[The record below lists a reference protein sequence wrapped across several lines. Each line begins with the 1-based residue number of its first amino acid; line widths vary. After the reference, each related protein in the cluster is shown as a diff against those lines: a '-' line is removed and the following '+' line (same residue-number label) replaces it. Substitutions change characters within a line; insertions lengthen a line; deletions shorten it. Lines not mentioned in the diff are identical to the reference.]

1 MKKVARRAQSVLLW
15 SGIGVTAGLIG
26 CASPL
31 EKTTQEALRRE
42 LVQSHRRYLE
52 AVAAGPVIE
61 LGRAPSPVEQS
72 LREEGLIDRLDE
84 VSGPQAYQDA
94 QLDLGPDLL
103 GDVQTPVVTVTL
115 QQVLQKAARNNLD
128 IQLAR
133 MQPAISEAQIVQA
146 EAVFDAVFF
155 ANFDHVRLDQP
166 GVPGLFA
173 GFGGDTRERST
184 TFSTG
189 IRKVMSTGGQISV
202 ETQAG
207 RVYREPSAT
216 TINTFDTANLSINIV
231 QPLLRNFGSDVTLSE
246 VFLTRNARAADV
258 QTLRQTMLDII
269 AQTEQAYWNLYLARQ
284 QLLIQLRLL
293 ERTMADRDILIRRR
307 DLDVP
312 VVSITEASSF
322 VEQRRFDVI
331 QARQRVRLASDQL
344 KQLINDPDLP
354 VSGEALLLPGDA
366 PADMPMEFSVLD
378 AVTTA
383 LQQRPEMQRALL
395 AISDASIRLRV
406 ADNQRLPDL
415 NLAATLRYSG
425 LGNTTGEAYREVFEG
440 DFIDYVISAQFE
452 VPIGNRGPE
461 AQYRR
466 FQLERQATVINYQRI
481 GQAVVLEVKDSLRQ
495 LTAAYELIGAARAA
509 RRAAADNL
517 RAILAQEEAGVAL
530 TPEFIDLKLRRQ
542 EALARFEIEEIQA
555 LTNYNTAVAQFYRS
569 IGTLLQRNGIVF
581 SEAPVVGE

>member
-1 MKKVARRAQSVLLW
+1 MLWTSVGAAALA
-15 SGIGVTAGLIG
+15 VG

-31 EKTTQEALRRE
+31 ETTTQEALRRE
-42 LVQSHRRYLE
+42 LVQSHRKYLE

-61 LGRAPSPVEQS
+61 LSRAPSAVEQS
-72 LREEGLIDRLDE
+72 LREEGLVEQLDA
-84 VSGPQAYQDA
+84 VSGPGAYQEEP
-94 QLDLGPDLL
+94 LDLGPNLL
-103 GDVQTPVVTVTL
+103 GEANTSVVTVSL
-115 QQVLQKAARNNLD
+115 QQVLQMAAKNNLD

-133 MQPAISEAQIVQA
+133 IRPAITEAQIVQA
-146 EAVFDAVFF
+146 EAVFDAIYF
-155 ANFDHVRLDQP
+155 ANYEYANLDQP

-173 GFGGDTRERST
+173 GFGGDTRERAFLFT
-184 TFSTG
+184 TG
-189 IRKVMSTGGQISV
+189 IRKTLSTGGQISV
-202 ETQAG
+202 ETQTG
-207 RVYREPSAT
+207 RTFREPSTT
-216 TINTFDTANLSINIV
+216 TINTFDTANLSVNIV
-231 QPLLRNFGSDVTLSE
+231 QPLLRNFGSDVTLAE
-246 VFLTRNARAADV
+246 VYLTRNARAADV
-258 QTLRQTMLDII
+258 QALRQTMLDII
-269 AQTEQAYWNLYLARQ
+269 AQTEQAYWDLYLARQ

-293 ERTMADRDILIRRR
+293 QRTEEDLQVLIRRR
-307 DLDVP
+307 ELDVP
-312 VVSITEASSF
+312 VVAITEARAA

-331 QARQRVRLASDQL
+331 QARQRVRLTSDRL

-354 VSGEALLLPGDA
+354 VSGEALLLPADA
-366 PADMPMEFSVLD
+366 PADMPIEFSLVD

-383 LQQRPEMQRALL
+383 LQERPEMQRALL

-406 ADNQRLPDL
+406 ADNQRLPEL
-415 NLAATLRYSG
+415 NLAATVRFSG
-425 LGNTTGEAYREVFEG
+425 LGDSTDDAYGEMFEG
-440 DFIDYVISAQFE
+440 DFIDFLLSAQFQ

-481 GQAVVLEVKDSLRQ
+481 GQAVVLEVKDALRQ

-517 RAILAQEEAGVAL
+517 RAIYAQEEAGVAL

-569 IGTLLQRNGIVF
+569 IGTLLKRNGIIF
-581 SEAPVVGE
+581 SEAPVVDTPADLPKVQ